1 MRKYLRISNNCR
13 IFATEKETK
22 NKLTPK
28 TLTGTKIMK
37 TTANTIS
44 TKMRNLMSQYV
55 GKSFNYFYGGHQYMW
70 TVKVIGV
77 MDCGYFITEVN
88 DGESTW
94 QSNASYGEFK
104 CNIKKGFFIEA

>member
-1 MRKYLRISNNCR
+1 MHQK
-13 IFATEKETK
+13 KETN
-22 NKLTPK
+22 NKLNPK
-28 TLTGTKIMK
+28 TRKGTEIMK
-37 TTANTIS
+37 TTANAIS

-55 GKSFNYFYGGHQYMW
+55 GKSFNYFYGGRQYMW

-94 QSNASYGEFK
+94 QSNASYGEVT

>member
-1 MRKYLRISNNCR
+1 
-13 IFATEKETK
+13 
-22 NKLTPK
+22 
-28 TLTGTKIMK
+28 MK
-37 TTANTIS
+37 TTANAIS

-55 GKSFNYFYGGHQYMW
+55 GKSFNYFYGGRQYMW

-77 MDCGYFITEVN
+77 MDSGYFITEVN

-94 QSNASYGEFK
+94 QSNASYGEVK